1 MIEPL
6 IEMTNQ
12 LNQLQ
17 QAMVAGERVFALL
30 DETRESTEGEMRP
43 LKGQVSFERVSFS
56 YDGEQQVLRDVSF
69 TTKPGQM
76 LALVGHTG
84 SGKSTIISLLMGF
97 YPLDQGTIR
106 FDDQPMASLS
116 LSAVRRSI
124 GLVQQDPFIF
134 VGTLAENLRLG
145 RDGIDE
151 ARLWQALTEV
161 QLAEFVLS
169 LPDGLGTLMEE
180 GARTSP
186 PASANCSPLPAPWWA
201 IRASSF
207 WTRRL
212 PAWTP
217 RPSWP
222 SLRRWRRHGA
232 PYHHRHRPP
241 PLDHRRRGRDPAAL
255 ARSGERAG
263 SHGELMALGGHYAQ
277 LFEMQSQGAWLEE
290 RRA

>member
-1 MIEPL
+1 
-6 IEMTNQ
+6 
-12 LNQLQ
+12 
-17 QAMVAGERVFALL
+17 
-30 DETRESTEGEMRP
+30 MRP

-69 TTKPGQM
+69 TAKPGQM

-106 FDDQPMASLS
+106 FDDHPMASLS

-169 LPDGLGTLMEE
+169 LPEGLNTLMEE

-186 PASANCSPLPAPWWA
+186 PASASCSPLPAPWWG
-201 IRASSF
+201 IRVSLF
-207 WTRRL
+207 WTRRP

-217 RPSWP
+217 RPSWL

-232 PYHHRHRPP
+232 AVPPSPSPTASRPSSM
-241 PLDHRRRGRDPAAL
+241 RT
-255 ARSGERAG
+255 RSCCSRAV
-263 SHGELMALGGHYAQ
+263 
-277 LFEMQSQGAWLEE
+277 
-290 RRA
+290 R